1 MKILRNKNMRRIF
14 ILICVLI
21 SFLSLASCRQE
32 RVKLLIGGSGWNK
45 ISIIDKE
52 TKNIEWECP
61 LEKGWECNSVACT
74 DEGNILFSYKKG
86 ARLISK
92 DFSIIWDITSPEGCE
107 MQTADVL
114 PDGRILLAWT
124 GHPSVILETD
134 GKGNVL
140 SRTEFETGIENPH
153 AQFRQISK
161 NESGNYLVP
170 LMGGNSILE
179 ISPEGAVQ
187 NEIKPGSGYFSVLKD
202 ETDGFYWVA
211 CGDRHVL
218 LKINMQTGEVQSEVT
233 SDILSYV
240 RLFFVAGLCSS
251 ENGGLYVCNWQGH
264 DNDAVKSASPQLF
277 EMDKSLKV
285 IWSLNDNVNFGM
297 ISDVCIMK

>member
-1 MKILRNKNMRRIF
+1 MGYYITRR
-14 ILICVLI
+14 
-21 SFLSLASCRQE
+21 
-32 RVKLLIGGSGWNK
+32 
-45 ISIIDKE
+45 
-52 TKNIEWECP
+52 
-61 LEKGWECNSVACT
+61 
-74 DEGNILFSYKKG
+74 
-86 ARLISK
+86 
-92 DFSIIWDITSPEGCE
+92 
-107 MQTADVL
+107 
-114 PDGRILLAWT
+114 WT

-179 ISPEGAVQ
+179 ISPEGVVQ
-187 NEIKPGSGYFSVLKD
+187 NEVKPSLGYFSVLKD
-202 ETDGFYWVA
+202 ETDGLYWVA

-218 LKINMQTGEVQSEVT
+218 LKINMQTGEVQSKVT
-233 SDILSYV
+233 SDILSDV
-240 RLFFVAGLCSS
+240 CLFFVAGLCSS

-264 DNDAVKSASPQLF
+264 DKDAVKSASPQLF

-285 IWSLNDNVNFGM
+285 VWSLNDNVNFGM
-297 ISDVCIMK
+297 VSDVCIMK